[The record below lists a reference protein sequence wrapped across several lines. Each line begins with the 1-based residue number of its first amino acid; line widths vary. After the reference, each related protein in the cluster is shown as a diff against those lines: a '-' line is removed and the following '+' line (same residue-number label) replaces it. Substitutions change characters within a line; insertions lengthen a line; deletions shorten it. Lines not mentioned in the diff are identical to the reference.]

1 MGVFLS
7 EILFK
12 ELFQATLIMYKAY
25 WNSFKDFHEGPDANL
40 STLRILSRDKQ
51 FGLATFLSHDDG
63 SLLKISK
70 VL

>member
-1 MGVFLS
+1 
-7 EILFK
+7 
-12 ELFQATLIMYKAY
+12 MYKAY